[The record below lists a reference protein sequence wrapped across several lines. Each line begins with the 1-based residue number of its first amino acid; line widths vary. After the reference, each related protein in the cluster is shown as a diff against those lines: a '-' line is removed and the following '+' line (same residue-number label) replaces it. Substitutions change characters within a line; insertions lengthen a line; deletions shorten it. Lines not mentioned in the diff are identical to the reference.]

1 MVKSEEIK
9 VSVCISV
16 YNGERFLRKCLDSV
30 VYQTIKQIEIILV
43 NNGSTDLSLEIMNDY
58 RERFPNMVRV
68 FSQEDRGL
76 AQGRQTGIDNVR
88 GEFVA
93 FLDADDYLSKD
104 ACEKMYDSAVKHNV
118 DIVEFMT
125 LMDGKVIQSKH
136 KGIKQTSK
144 ILQDYFLNDGIP
156 SMLWLRLYKRSLFIK
171 PVLPNIYVNN
181 EDVFA
186 LPCLLFMAKD
196 IYYLKEQLHY
206 YNTDNVESVM
216 NVVNSKTSNEEK
228 IIENRVKSL
237 NVVRHLKNFIGI
249 NNINKKYLEEFNV
262 FTARTVLNF
271 CLIEFKSLSI
281 GSSIKIAYEETDV
294 NLNDLNNSLKNL
306 KHINKLILKSINYLG
321 FEKTIFLYRTSKR
334 LFASIKF

>member
-125 LMDGKVIQSKH
+125 LMDGKVIQSKY
-136 KGIKQTSK
+136 KGIKLTSK

-181 EDVFA
+181 EDAFA

-237 NVVRHLKNFIGI
+237 NVVRHIKNFIGI

-281 GSSIKIAYEETDV
+281 GSSIKIAYEETDI